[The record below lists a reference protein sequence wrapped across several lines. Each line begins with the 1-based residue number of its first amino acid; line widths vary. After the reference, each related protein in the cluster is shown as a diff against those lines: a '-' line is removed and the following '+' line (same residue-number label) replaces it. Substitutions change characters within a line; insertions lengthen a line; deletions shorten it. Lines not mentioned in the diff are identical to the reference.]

1 MVTKMAS
8 GGVGGDETQAK
19 PATSKP
25 SPSHEQK
32 PPGRSESPE
41 HLFFPMESS
50 EDDAAEKKALKNTFG
65 SVQSVYSKE
74 EVRAGVSQKERYR
87 CFVRH

>member
-1 MVTKMAS
+1 MATKIAS
-8 GGVGGDETQAK
+8 GGVGGDEVLAK

-41 HLFFPMESS
+41 RLFFPMESS
-50 EDDAAEKKALKNTFG
+50 EDDAVEKKALKNTFG
-65 SVQSVYSKE
+65 SIQSVYSKE
-74 EVRAGVSQKERYR
+74 EMRTGVSQKD
-87 CFVRH
+87 CCLVRH